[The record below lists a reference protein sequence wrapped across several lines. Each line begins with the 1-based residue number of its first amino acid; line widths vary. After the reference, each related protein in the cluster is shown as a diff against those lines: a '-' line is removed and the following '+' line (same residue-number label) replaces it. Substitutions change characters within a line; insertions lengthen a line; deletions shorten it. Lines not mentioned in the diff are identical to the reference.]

1 MPALHLAYDLSLL
14 SKHTEDLSAALR
26 APHIGALWEVGY
38 LRVAVHLHAEAN
50 AEVPGLEALHDHVLR
65 KDVEPMLL
73 ALGDDTGDGT
83 SVEQQQVVLKGVHAV
98 QFFVQEAGQLV
109 RGHHL
114 VLLQQLSSVS
124 FQ

>member
-1 MPALHLAYDLSLL
+1 MR
-14 SKHTEDLSAALR
+14 AASR
-26 APHIGALWEVGY
+26 VGY

-50 AEVPGLEALHDHVLR
+50 IEVPGLEALHDYVPR
-65 KDVEPMLL
+65 KDVEPVLL

-83 SVEQQQVVLKGVHAV
+83 SVEQQQVVHRLGLLQLEGVHAA
-98 QFFVQEAGQLV
+98 QLLVQEAGQVV